1 MPDATE
7 IERKFLLHGL
17 PPQLGF
23 AHRERMRQGYVALD
37 GDTEVRVRISNR
49 ASTLTIKR
57 GRGAVRVEEE
67 LALDDRQAESLWKL
81 SEGRQLEKTRRRMR
95 VQGVE
100 VEVDEYA
107 GHLDGL
113 VVAEIEF
120 NDEDAAMD
128 FTPPT
133 WFGRDLTGEVAYSN
147 RALAS
152 EGLPRSG

>member
-1 MPDATE
+1 V
-7 IERKFLLHGL
+7 H
-17 PPQLGF
+17 
-23 AHRERMRQGYVALD
+23 
-37 GDTEVRVRISNR
+37 
-49 ASTLTIKR
+49 
-57 GRGAVRVEEE
+57 
-67 LALDDRQAESLWKL
+67 
-81 SEGRQLEKTRRRMR
+81 
-95 VQGVE
+95 GVE

-128 FTPPT
+128 FTPPA